1 MNGPLMP
8 ATADN
13 GGTIQASNRLDQGG
27 VGPKESRVG
36 HEGPGLGAKT
46 DLLSFDGGRL
56 GLRVRA
62 EQQGL
67 LADTC

>member
-1 MNGPLMP
+1 M
-8 ATADN
+8 
-13 GGTIQASNRLDQGG
+13 
-27 VGPKESRVG
+27 G
-36 HEGPGLGAKT
+36 HEGPGLGART